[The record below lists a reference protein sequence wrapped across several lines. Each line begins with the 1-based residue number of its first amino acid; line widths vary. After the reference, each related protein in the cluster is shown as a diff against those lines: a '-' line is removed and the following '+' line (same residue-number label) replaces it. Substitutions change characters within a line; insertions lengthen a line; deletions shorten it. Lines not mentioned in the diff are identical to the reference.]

1 MSNTETTVSSQR
13 RLTTA
18 PQTFESLLWC
28 RSFDVFFWAKIVKM
42 VSMTDADAKGKT
54 GNGSSAVPVVD
65 LSDDSNSGS
74 NAHVPIG
81 GKPSAGAG

>member
-1 MSNTETTVSSQR
+1 M
-13 RLTTA
+13 
-18 PQTFESLLWC
+18 TFLAQIS
-28 RSFDVFFWAKIVKM
+28 VKM